1 MGPGECQRK
10 QNDGSG
16 VHMRHV
22 VRNVLL
28 TLNYAHPAAIAVAL
42 RRGPGAAKRYLSE
55 IYRCS
60 KTDAGSYLPVVAL
73 EEIAPFATEFK
84 VSRPPDW
91 GGSMTITEISS
102 ICHIVAARHPRKVL
116 EIGSFRGL
124 TTLNIAMNA
133 PEAEIHTLDLPPNF
147 DPAETKFVNNDASV
161 IRSRGFC
168 YYEGREEAARIH
180 RHYGDTATFNY
191 KEIGGGVDFCLIDA
205 AHSYDYVRNDTA
217 RSLSLMTDDGLM
229 LWHDYGRNDFMADP
243 EDAWGVTQFL
253 HEIADT
259 GVGILQGT
267 SLGVLLLTQV
277 ARQKL
282 AQRLGVSLD

>member
-1 MGPGECQRK
+1 
-10 QNDGSG
+10 
-16 VHMRHV
+16 MRHV

-28 TLNYAHPAAIAVAL
+28 ILNYAHPAAIAVAL
-42 RRGPGAAKRYLSE
+42 RRGPGAAKKYLSE
-55 IYRCS
+55 MYRCS
-60 KTDAGSYLPVVAL
+60 KTDAGSHLPVVKL
-73 EEIAPFATEFK
+73 EDIAPVATEFK

-124 TTLNIAMNA
+124 TTHNIAMNT

-147 DPAETKFVNNDASV
+147 DPAKTEFENNDAN
-161 IRSRGFC
+161 IIKGRGSY

-180 RHYGDTATFNY
+180 QHYGDTATFNY

-205 AHSYDYVRNDTA
+205 AHSYEYVRNDTA
-217 RSLSLMTDDGLM
+217 RSLRLMTDDGLM

-243 EDAWGVTQFL
+243 EDAWGVTRFL
-253 HEIADT
+253 HEIGDT

-282 AQRLGVSLD
+282 AQRLGVSLSQE

>member
-1 MGPGECQRK
+1 
-10 QNDGSG
+10 
-16 VHMRHV
+16 MRNV

-42 RRGPGAAKRYLSE
+42 RRGPGAAKKYLSE
-55 IYRCS
+55 MYRCS
-60 KTDAGSYLPVVAL
+60 KTDAGLYLPVVAL
-73 EEIAPFATEFK
+73 EDIAPVATEFK

-102 ICHIVAARHPRKVL
+102 LCHLVAARNPRKVL

-147 DPAETKFVNNDASV
+147 DPAETKFENNDAGV
-161 IRSRGFC
+161 IRSRGV
-168 YYEGREEAARIH
+168 YHYEKREEATRI
-180 RHYGDTATFNY
+180 RQHYGDTATFNY
-191 KEIGGGVDFCLIDA
+191 EEIGGGVDFCLIDA
-205 AHSYDYVRNDTA
+205 AHSYEYVRNDTA
-217 RSLSLMTDDGLM
+217 RSLSLMTNDGVM

-243 EDAWGVTQFL
+243 EDAWGVTRFL

-267 SLGVLLLTQV
+267 SLGVLLLTQEV
-277 ARQKL
+277 RQEL
-282 AQRLGVSLD
+282 AQRLSVSRNQE